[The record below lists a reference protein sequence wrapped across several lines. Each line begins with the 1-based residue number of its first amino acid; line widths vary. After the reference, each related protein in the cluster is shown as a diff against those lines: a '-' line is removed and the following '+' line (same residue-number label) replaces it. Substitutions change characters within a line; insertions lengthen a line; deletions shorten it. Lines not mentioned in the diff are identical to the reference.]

1 MMRGRPLGPATLI
14 DPSGAGKARN
24 WIRKTLSRIFAQLAK
39 HSQHA
44 VVVEIFGLYCWW
56 DVKGE
61 IASQGVDDG
70 LLRKADT
77 AKESSTSPWHKN
89 SFHRLIDRRGE
100 IVDKMI
106 SDGDLCILPVT
117 YASTQDAVDKL
128 TPRLDRVASGE
139 AIAPNGDAPVFVI
152 FRNVRPWTACPTCDY
167 RYASLTPLAD
177 SAFAGA
183 DEQRQ
188 EAASHL
194 CQRTVYRWEG
204 GVAE

>member
-106 SDGDLCILPVT
+106 IATETCAYCLSRTPVLRMP
-117 YASTQDAVDKL
+117 STSSHRGS
-128 TPRLDRVASGE
+128 TE
-139 AIAPNGDAPVFVI
+139 
-152 FRNVRPWTACPTCDY
+152 
-167 RYASLTPLAD
+167 SLR
-177 SAFAGA
+177 G
-183 DEQRQ
+183 R
-188 EAASHL
+188 
-194 CQRTVYRWEG
+194 R
-204 GVAE
+204 